1 MAFRESSV
9 QIYLTGYSISTWAP
23 DPPGRCTKLG
33 SSEEANLM
41 DPRDHN
47 HNRDHGHHAHDHG
60 SAHRTHRFHPS
71 QLDRL
76 TSAERHAELPPLAS
90 LSAAGVVGGM
100 TVIDLGCGPGFFAI
114 PAAGIVGP
122 GGHVYGVDVQ
132 AGMIEHLRTE
142 IDRRQIPNISVL
154 LSTESR
160 VDLPDETADI
170 VFIAVVLHEVDD
182 PVAFLSEAGRLV
194 KRDGAIAI
202 IEFHKR
208 DDLVDGP
215 PMAHRVSV
223 GELTDLATL
232 AGMKVGSTTDL
243 TDRIYL
249 TKLTR
254 GIV

>member
-1 MAFRESSV
+1 
-9 QIYLTGYSISTWAP
+9 
-23 DPPGRCTKLG
+23 
-33 SSEEANLM
+33 
-41 DPRDHN
+41 
-47 HNRDHGHHAHDHG
+47 DHG

-122 GGHVYGVDVQ
+122 RGHVYGVDVQ

-160 VDLPDETADI
+160 VALPDETADI
-170 VFIAVVLHEVDD
+170 VFIAVVLHEVED
-182 PVAFLSEAGRLV
+182 PVAFLGEAGRLV
-194 KRDGAIAI
+194 KRDGTIAI

-215 PMAHRVSV
+215 SCVGGRSNRIGHRGGIDGQIDRRSHRSPLSGETVPRDPM
-223 GELTDLATL
+223 T
-232 AGMKVGSTTDL
+232 
-243 TDRIYL
+243 
-249 TKLTR
+249 
-254 GIV
+254 